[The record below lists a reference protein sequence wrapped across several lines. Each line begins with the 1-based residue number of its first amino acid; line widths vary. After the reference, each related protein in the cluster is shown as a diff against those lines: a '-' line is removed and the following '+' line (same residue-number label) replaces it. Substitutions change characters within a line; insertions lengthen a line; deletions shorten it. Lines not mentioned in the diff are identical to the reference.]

1 MGERIFVA
9 VTVAVTLVTLAVS
22 VIVIA
27 DPAFALPAGSVVSPA
42 VETFARA
49 CSIRSLAVGGAL
61 LVLLA
66 RRSTAGLIVLLWV
79 TGLFQAGDALVH
91 ALNGNLAAFAATVLA
106 VVAFGSARWLTRS
119 RPTQSHRR
127 CRNRSGDQPR

>member
-9 VTVAVTLVTLAVS
+9 VTVATTLLTLAVS
-22 VIVIA
+22 GILIA
-27 DPAFALPAGSVVSPA
+27 DPAFALPAGSAVTPA

-91 ALNGNLAAFAATVLA
+91 ALNGVPAAFAATALA
-106 VVAFGSARWLTRS
+106 LVAFGSAGRLTRS
-119 RPTQSHRR
+119 RTSQEP
-127 CRNRSGDQPR
+127 